1 MLSVLFFWLQHSL
14 PHLLNLTYIGNKSER
29 ESKLKSSATQ
39 IVIKVIKR
47 WSNKNQKSWKSPQ
60 FLLSLSFPPPK
71 AIYSLL
77 AIIRM
82 VAMITKVMTF
92 TNYNWW
98 WIELIE
104 THTIRILNFCLA
116 FFLLWRNVEKFLDI
130 FHCLV
135 HSDGIESDDSNLN
148 KIILFILMIREDF
161 PKKRVFF
168 GKFSQ
173 IWVGGVADSRTR
185 FKPNPQNHP
194 QKSPFFTWISP
205 WGGWVGSNIWEN
217 FPKKNH
223 SFFRP
228 SLITMIVIITGGSDY
243 IYGAQLFGDIC
254 W

>member
-1 MLSVLFFWLQHSL
+1 MLSVLFFRLQHSL

-135 HSDGIESDDSNLN
+135 HLTIDVSLCLPLHCHVMCSISCNFLPDEVYVDPVVGDTYRQYPN
-148 KIILFILMIREDF
+148 KKL
-161 PKKRVFF
+161 
-168 GKFSQ
+168 GGTKF
-173 IWVGGVADSRTR
+173 
-185 FKPNPQNHP
+185 
-194 QKSPFFTWISP
+194 
-205 WGGWVGSNIWEN
+205 
-217 FPKKNH
+217 
-223 SFFRP
+223 
-228 SLITMIVIITGGSDY
+228 
-243 IYGAQLFGDIC
+243 
-254 W
+254 